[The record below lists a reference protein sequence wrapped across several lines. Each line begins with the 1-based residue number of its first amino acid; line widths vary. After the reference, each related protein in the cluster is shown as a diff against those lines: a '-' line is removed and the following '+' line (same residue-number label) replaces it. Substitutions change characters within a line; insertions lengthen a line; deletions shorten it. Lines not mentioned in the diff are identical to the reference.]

1 MIISCHQPNFFPWKP
16 YFDKIAQAD
25 IFIVLNNVQYTRHQF
40 QNRFNYLGNW
50 MTMPVEVGHLSDL
63 IKNKKY
69 VNPDMAWGKI
79 KNKMKTPKLS
89 EFDSLFSESLAMTN
103 RGIIDLICAKLQ
115 IKTPIL
121 EDMPTKESNA
131 SKRLIDL
138 CVAHGATTY
147 LAGPSGRNYL
157 DSELFT
163 SNGIRIKYFESDNT
177 SSILEFL

>member
-1 MIISCHQPNFFPWKP
+1 
-16 YFDKIAQAD
+16 
-25 IFIVLNNVQYTRHQF
+25 
-40 QNRFNYLGNW
+40 
-50 MTMPVEVGHLSDL
+50 
-63 IKNKKY
+63 
-69 VNPDMAWGKI
+69 
-79 KNKMKTPKLS
+79 
-89 EFDSLFSESLAMTN
+89 MTN